1 MHLKATLMKVSDPF
15 MFGHCVKVYLK
26 DVSEK
31 YKDAFAKLGVDVNNG
46 LGDVFKEIAN
56 LPVAER
62 TAIVKDILATYPTRG
77 AMAQVDSA
85 RGTTNL
91 HVPSDVII
99 DNSLPTAIRGGG
111 RRWNADDKEE
121 DFLASIPDSG
131 YAVVLDEVV
140 ESIEVNGLRPEDNE
154 RVPERGGSW
163 HRWPRSTA
171 RTLAG
176 SRL

>member
-1 MHLKATLMKVSDPF
+1 MK
-15 MFGHCVKVYLK
+15 
-26 DVSEK
+26 
-31 YKDAFAKLGVDVNNG
+31 
-46 LGDVFKEIAN
+46 IAS
-56 LPVAER
+56 
-62 TAIVKDILATYPTRG
+62 AIEKDILATYPMRG
-77 AMAQVDSA
+77 AMAQVDSSRA
-85 RGTTNL
+85 ITNL
-91 HVPSDVII
+91 HVPCYVII

-121 DFLASIPDSG
+121 DSLASIPDSG

-140 ESIEVNGLRPEDNE
+140 ESSEVNGLRPEDDG

-163 HRWPRSTA
+163 RRWPRSTA